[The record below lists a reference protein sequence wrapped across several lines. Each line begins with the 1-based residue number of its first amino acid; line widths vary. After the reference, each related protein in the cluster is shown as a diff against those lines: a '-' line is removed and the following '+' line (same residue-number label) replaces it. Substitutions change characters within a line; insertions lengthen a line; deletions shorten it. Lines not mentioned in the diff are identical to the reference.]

1 MPCCEISDCAQISK
15 IIIAVRHFGLGG
27 RESLETAV
35 MFCSLF
41 FQINV
46 DHFMEILESF
56 KPDIAQSLC
65 DTVPNSQTNKRNRK
79 SVDRTLKFLDKLLES
94 RKHNDVL
101 KSIEILGSIEGGD
114 SNVERTRSAVETC
127 KREVSGKTNVT
138 QLRKI
143 RNEFPVLFNRQNRAR
158 SNCFDTLHLALLI
171 NILNLIFK
179 GFVVEGVET
188 SLPNWE
194 KLLETSIV
202 SFNIQYQ
209 HVITRH
215 EHGA

>member
-1 MPCCEISDCAQISK
+1 MNNRC
-15 IIIAVRHFGLGG
+15 L
-27 RESLETAV
+27 

-46 DHFMEILESF
+46 DHFIEILESF

-65 DTVPNSQTNKRNRK
+65 DTVPNSQTNKRNKK

-94 RKHNDVL
+94 RKHDVL

-114 SNVERTRSAVETC
+114 SNVERARSAVETC
-127 KREVSGKTNVT
+127 KRGVSGKTNIT

-158 SNCFDTLHLALLI
+158 LNCFDTLRSTLLT

-202 SFNIQYQ
+202 SVNIQYQ

-215 EHGA
+215 GA